1 VTLSRLLPIAT
12 VAALALGIASCQE
25 DLTAPGDC
33 PGICPSDNLVVA
45 DTVLQAVLDSTY
57 TGFVQAGEGVRIL
70 VANGGGGEQL
80 LGLARFARRG
90 DSITVR
96 DTAFPFVV
104 DSVILGV
111 TLERRDP
118 AVTGLALEVFK
129 LPETI
134 AVDTSTTYA
143 EVEAAL
149 TPERLIRS
157 IPIADDFKSGAVR
170 VVLAG
175 PDLAAVAFTPADTG
189 VLRLAYRLTSPQ
201 PTGIMLSSAA
211 TGLPGP
217 SFVSWVKVTRP
228 DTTVQQ
234 GLPRIV
240 TFDGFVDQT
249 PLGEQPADLISV
261 GGAPSSRALLRFNL
275 PARLR
280 DSAQIIR
287 ATLQLVPVGP
297 VTGLPVDSALLDVRG
312 IFSDLGPKSPR
323 ISTESLVRNQL
334 LEIGHADSVF
344 IEVTQVARLWNTTS
358 RPPTAFFLAMSP
370 EASTYA
376 FVQFGSSRTPG
387 AIPTLHL
394 TYALPYRFE
403 AQ

>member
-1 VTLSRLLPIAT
+1 VTFSRLLPVASL
-12 VAALALGIASCQE
+12 AALALGIASCQE

-33 PGICPSDNLVVA
+33 PGLCPSDNLVVA
-45 DTVLQAVLDSTY
+45 DTVLEAVLDSTY
-57 TGFVQAGEGVRIL
+57 TGFVQTGEGTRLL
-70 VANGGGGEQL
+70 VANGGAGEQL
-80 LGLARFARRG
+80 IGVARFARRG

-96 DTAFPFVV
+96 DTAFAFLV

-111 TLERRDP
+111 TFERRDP
-118 AVTGLALEVFK
+118 AVTGLALEFYK
-129 LPETI
+129 LPAAI
-134 AVDTSTTYA
+134 AVDTATSYA

-149 TPERLIRS
+149 TPESLIRS
-157 IPIADDFKSGAVR
+157 VPIADDFKSGSIR

-175 PDLAAVAFTPADTG
+175 PDLARIAFTEADTG
-189 VLRLAYRLTSPQ
+189 VLRLAYRVTAPQ
-201 PTGIMLSSAA
+201 PTGVMLSSAA

-228 DTTVQQ
+228 DTTVVQ

-240 TFDGFVDQT
+240 AYDGFVDQT
-249 PLGEQPADLISV
+249 PTTSQPPDLISV
-261 GGAPSSRALLRFNL
+261 GGAPSSRAILRFNL
-275 PARLR
+275 PSRLR

-323 ISTESLVRNQL
+323 ISTESLVRSEL
-334 LEIGHADSVF
+334 LTVGTGDSIFV
-344 IEVTQVARLWNTTS
+344 EVTAVARLWNTVS

>member
-1 VTLSRLLPIAT
+1 MTLSRLLPIAT
-12 VAALALGIASCQE
+12 VAALALGVASCQE

-45 DTVLQAVLDSTY
+45 DTVLQAVLDSTN

-143 EVEAAL
+143 EVEASL

-189 VLRLAYRLTSPQ
+189 VLRLAYRLTAPQ

>member
-1 VTLSRLLPIAT
+1 MKPTRFPVLSAL
-12 VAALALGIASCQE
+12 AALSIAVASCQE

-33 PGICPSDNLVVA
+33 PGLCPSDNLVVA
-45 DTVLQAVLDSTY
+45 DTVLDAVLDSTY
-57 TGFVQAGEGVRIL
+57 TGFVQPGEGVSIL
-70 VANGGGGEQL
+70 AANGGAGEQL
-80 LGLARFARRG
+80 IGIARFARRG

-96 DTAFPFVV
+96 DTAFPFLV

-118 AVTGLALEVFK
+118 AVTGLALEVFQ
-129 LPETI
+129 LPASV
-134 AVDTSTTYA
+134 AVDTATTYA

-149 TPERLIRS
+149 TPDRLIRTV
-157 IPIADDFKSGAVR
+157 PIADDFTSGALR
-170 VVLAG
+170 IVLAG
-175 PDLAAVAFTPADTG
+175 PDLSRIVFTAADTN
-189 VLRLAYRLTSPQ
+189 VLRLAYRVTAPQ

-217 SFVSWVKVTRP
+217 SFVTWVRVTRP
-228 DTTVQQ
+228 DTTVVQ

-249 PLGEQPADLISV
+249 PTATQPPDLISV
-261 GGAPSSRALLRFNL
+261 GGAPSSRAILRFNL

-297 VTGLPVDSALLDVRG
+297 VTGLPVDSAVLDVRG

-323 ISTESLVRNQL
+323 ISTESLL
-334 LEIGHADSVF
+334 LGERLMVGEADTVF
-344 IEVTQVARLWNTTS
+344 VEVTTVARLWNSVS
-358 RPPTAFFLAMSP
+358 RPPTAFILAMGP

-387 AIPTLHL
+387 AVPTLHL

>member
-1 VTLSRLLPIAT
+1 VTLSRLCSFASL
-12 VAALALGIASCQE
+12 AALALGIASCQE

-33 PGICPSDNLVVA
+33 PGLCPSDNLVVA
-45 DTVLQAVLDSTY
+45 DTVLDAVLDTTY
-57 TGFVQAGEGVRIL
+57 TGFVQAGEGSSIL
-70 VANGGGGEQL
+70 IANGGAGEQMI
-80 LGLARFARRG
+80 GLARFARRG

-118 AVTGLALEVFK
+118 AVTGLALDVFQ
-129 LPETI
+129 LPATV
-134 AVDTSTTYA
+134 AVDTATTYA

-149 TPERLIRS
+149 VPERLVAS
-157 IPIADDFKSGAVR
+157 VPIADDFRSGALR
-170 VVLAG
+170 VLLAG
-175 PDLAAVAFTPADTG
+175 PDLARIVFTPADTN
-189 VLRLAYRLTSPQ
+189 VLRLAYRLSAAQ
-201 PTGIMLSSAA
+201 PTGVALASSAI
-211 TGLPGP
+211 GLPGP
-217 SFVSWVKVTRP
+217 SFVSWVRVARP

-240 TFDGFVDQT
+240 TFDGYVDQT
-249 PLGEQPADLISV
+249 PMPAPPPDLISV
-261 GGAPSSRALLRFNL
+261 GGIPSSRAILRFNL

-297 VTGLPVDSALLDVRG
+297 VAGLPVDSALLDVRG

-323 ISTESLVRNQL
+323 ISTESLL
-334 LEIGHADSVF
+334 LAELLQVGSADTVF
-344 IEVTQVARLWNTTS
+344 VEVTSIARLWNSVT
-358 RPPTAFFLAMSP
+358 RPPTAFFLAMRP
-370 EASTYA
+370 EASTFA

-387 AIPTLHL
+387 AVPTLHL

>member
-1 VTLSRLLPIAT
+1 MTLIRLLPM
-12 VAALALGIASCQE
+12 VSLAALAIGIASCQE

-45 DTVLQAVLDSTY
+45 DTVLDAVLDSTY
-57 TGFVQAGEGVRIL
+57 TGFVGAGEGSRIL
-70 VANGGGGEQL
+70 VANGGAGEQL
-80 LGLARFARRG
+80 IGIARFARRG

-96 DTAFPFVV
+96 DTVFPFLV

-118 AVTGLALEVFK
+118 AVTGLALEFFQ
-129 LPETI
+129 LPATV
-134 AVDTSTTYA
+134 AVDSSTTHA

-149 TPERLIRS
+149 TPDRLIRS
-157 IPIADDFKSGAVR
+157 VPIAEDFKSGAIR

-175 PDLAAVAFTPADTG
+175 PDLARITFTAADTN
-189 VLRLAYRLTSPQ
+189 VLRLAYRLSAPQ
-201 PTGIMLSSAA
+201 PTGIMLSSSA

-240 TFDGFVDQT
+240 AFDGFVDQT
-249 PLGEQPADLISV
+249 PTGEQPPDLISV
-261 GGAPSSRALLRFNL
+261 GGAPSSRAILRFAL

-323 ISTESLVRNQL
+323 ISTESLLRTEL
-334 LEIGHADSVF
+334 LEIGDSDTVF
-344 IEVTQVARLWNTTS
+344 VEVTAVARLWNTAT
-358 RPPTAFFLAMSP
+358 RPPTAFVLAMTP

-387 AIPTLHL
+387 ARPTLHL